1 MRLWPAVYRASC
13 VGGCV
18 GQRELPTSRR
28 ADGVVEIYEYGESE
42 YLVVVRCRYTD
53 QADVLRVCGDFDVA
67 KAWARK
73 AVRDES

>member
-1 MRLWPAVYRASC
+1 
-13 VGGCV
+13 
-18 GQRELPTSRR
+18 
-28 ADGVVEIYEYGESE
+28 VVEIYEYGESE